1 MKIPFFLDPSNGID
15 QHIPNTTVLD
25 HAPDNTHS
33 WLILRLTN
41 PKPFRKT
48 LFHRLYFFNPTTIV
62 LLAGKAC
69 LQEIPNQLIINLRS
83 NHLSYERK
91 HIHTIVFYTLVRGI
105 NIVTERRPNSRDLMG
120 GYGNSHPTTADEDA
134 PHSLSGKNRVSN
146 RLRIIRKIHR
156 FDAMWSQVQDL
167 VT

>member
-1 MKIPFFLDPSNGID
+1 MKIPFILDPSKGID
-15 QHIPNTTVLD
+15 QHTPNTTVPH

-48 LFHRLYFFNPTTIV
+48 LFHRLYFFNPTTMV

-69 LQEIPNQLIINLRS
+69 LQESPDQLISDRWA
-83 NHLSYERK
+83 NHLSSYRQ
-91 HIHTIVFYTLVRGI
+91 HIHIIVFYTLVRGI
-105 NIVTERRPNSRDLMG
+105 NIVTERRPNSRDLIG